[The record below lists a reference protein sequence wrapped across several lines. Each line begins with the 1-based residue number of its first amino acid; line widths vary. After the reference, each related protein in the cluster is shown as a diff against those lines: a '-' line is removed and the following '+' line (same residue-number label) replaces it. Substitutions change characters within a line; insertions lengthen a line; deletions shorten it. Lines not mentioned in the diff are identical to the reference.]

1 MKTRTYAINQLVLG
15 PNANPYYIV
24 GIGFRQFEVENMI
37 TKERE
42 TYDRETF
49 TLWFN

>member
-1 MKTRTYAINQLVLG
+1 MKTRTYKIGDLVLG
-15 PNANPYYIV
+15 PTANPYYIV
-24 GIGFRQFEVENMI
+24 GIGFRQFEVESVI

-42 TYDRETF
+42 TYDRVIF